1 MPARRADADARRAG
15 ARSPARRRDADGARR
30 ATRARWTD
38 EEIIAG
44 RSSSDGD
51 GDGDGDGATRRAGLR
66 CNRSRRRGRGGRGAR
81 ILRVGG
87 VEVVLDR
94 VGGAS
99 AAANAAAA
107 SANAAVAY
115 EYDGAGD
122 GGTSIGND
130 SVRMAASVASE
141 EAAESSDE
149 DWSDGSSVDDDAAMD
164 YAENARL
171 RSGGATSSDEGDDG
185 AFVGD
190 EDEREFDEDEDE
202 SDARLARE
210 LRSIMNMN
218 VEGGPPE
225 PPWDSSDEEE
235 IEARFAANASDDF
248 DDDDAD
254 AKWSRVIAAAIDAGA
269 AYVGC
274 PTSLSLEDAAR
285 VAKRHDCALE
295 VRGGGKRR
303 HAIIHIDSAARREPR
318 STNVRGARAS
328 TKSTRGGPAKKT
340 RRRAKPAVQFISGG
354 VARDSDVFIDDD
366 DDEDSRKKPSMEPNA
381 NGEPVVYPNR
391 GARRAAEAQA
401 RDREF
406 IEKARAKKRGTVV
419 GAGHEYGAFEK
430 HTTGFGSR
438 MLAKMGF
445 QGQGSGVGREGEG
458 IAEPVTA
465 TTRGKRVGLGA
476 FGAER

>member
-66 CNRSRRRGRGGRGAR
+66 CARSRRRGRGGRGAR

-99 AAANAAAA
+99 A

-130 SVRMAASVASE
+130 GMRMAASVASE

>member
-66 CNRSRRRGRGGRGAR
+66 CNRSRRRGRGRGRGAR

-99 AAANAAAA
+99 A
-107 SANAAVAY
+107 SANAAVAH

-130 SVRMAASVASE
+130 SMRMAASVASE

-171 RSGGATSSDEGDDG
+171 RSGGATSSDDDDG

>member
-51 GDGDGDGATRRAGLR
+51 GDGDGATRRAGLR
-66 CNRSRRRGRGGRGAR
+66 CARSRRRGRGGRGAR

-99 AAANAAAA
+99 A
-107 SANAAVAY
+107 SANAAVAH

-130 SVRMAASVASE
+130 GGRMAASVASE

-366 DDEDSRKKPSMEPNA
+366 DDEDSRKKPSMEPIA

>member
-99 AAANAAAA
+99 ASANAAVA

-190 EDEREFDEDEDE
+190 EDEREFNEDEDE

>member
-99 AAANAAAA
+99 A

-130 SVRMAASVASE
+130 GMRMAASVASE

-248 DDDDAD
+248 DDDDDD

>member
-51 GDGDGDGATRRAGLR
+51 GDGDGATRRAGLR
-66 CNRSRRRGRGGRGAR
+66 CARYRRRGRGGRGAR

-99 AAANAAAA
+99 A
-107 SANAAVAY
+107 SANAAVAH

-130 SVRMAASVASE
+130 GMRMAASVAS
-141 EAAESSDE
+141 AESSDE

-248 DDDDAD
+248 DDDDDD

-328 TKSTRGGPAKKT
+328 TKSTRGGPTKKT

-366 DDEDSRKKPSMEPNA
+366 DDEDSRKKPSMEPIA

>member
-99 AAANAAAA
+99 A
-107 SANAAVAY
+107 SANAAVEY

-171 RSGGATSSDEGDDG
+171 RSGGATSSDEGDG

-248 DDDDAD
+248 DDDDDD

>member
-99 AAANAAAA
+99 A
-107 SANAAVAY
+107 SANAAVEY

-190 EDEREFDEDEDE
+190 EDEREFDEEEDE

-248 DDDDAD
+248 DDDDDD

>member
-99 AAANAAAA
+99 A
-107 SANAAVAY
+107 SANAAVEY

-248 DDDDAD
+248 DDDDDD
-254 AKWSRVIAAAIDAGA
+254 AKWSRVIATAIDAGA

-366 DDEDSRKKPSMEPNA
+366 DDEDSRKKPSMEPIA

>member
-51 GDGDGDGATRRAGLR
+51 GDGDGDGATRDGRRGT
-66 CNRSRRRGRGGRGAR
+66 RRRGRGRGRGAR

-99 AAANAAAA
+99 A
-107 SANAAVAY
+107 SANAAVAH

-130 SVRMAASVASE
+130 GMRMAASVASE

-171 RSGGATSSDEGDDG
+171 RSGGATSSDEGDG

-248 DDDDAD
+248 DDADAD

>member
-51 GDGDGDGATRRAGLR
+51 GDGDGATRRAGLR
-66 CNRSRRRGRGGRGAR
+66 CARSRRRGRGGRGAR

-99 AAANAAAA
+99 A
-107 SANAAVAY
+107 SANAAVAH

-130 SVRMAASVASE
+130 GMRMAASVASE

-171 RSGGATSSDEGDDG
+171 RSGGATSSDEGDG

>member
-99 AAANAAAA
+99 A
-107 SANAAVAY
+107 SANAAVEY
-115 EYDGAGD
+115 EYD
-122 GGTSIGND
+122 GTSIGNEGM
-130 SVRMAASVASE
+130 RMAASVASE
-141 EAAESSDE
+141 AAAESSDE

>member
-51 GDGDGDGATRRAGLR
+51 GDGDGDGATRDGRRGT
-66 CNRSRRRGRGGRGAR
+66 RRRGRGRGRGAR

-99 AAANAAAA
+99 A

-130 SVRMAASVASE
+130 GMRMAASVASE

-171 RSGGATSSDEGDDG
+171 RSGGATSSDEGDG

>member
-99 AAANAAAA
+99 A
-107 SANAAVAY
+107 SANAAVAH

-130 SVRMAASVASE
+130 GMRMAASVASE

-202 SDARLARE
+202 SDARLA
-210 LRSIMNMN
+210 
-218 VEGGPPE
+218 
-225 PPWDSSDEEE
+225 
-235 IEARFAANASDDF
+235 
-248 DDDDAD
+248 
-254 AKWSRVIAAAIDAGA
+254 
-269 AYVGC
+269 
-274 PTSLSLEDAAR
+274 
-285 VAKRHDCALE
+285 
-295 VRGGGKRR
+295 
-303 HAIIHIDSAARREPR
+303 
-318 STNVRGARAS
+318 
-328 TKSTRGGPAKKT
+328 
-340 RRRAKPAVQFISGG
+340 
-354 VARDSDVFIDDD
+354 
-366 DDEDSRKKPSMEPNA
+366 
-381 NGEPVVYPNR
+381 
-391 GARRAAEAQA
+391 
-401 RDREF
+401 
-406 IEKARAKKRGTVV
+406 
-419 GAGHEYGAFEK
+419 
-430 HTTGFGSR
+430 
-438 MLAKMGF
+438 
-445 QGQGSGVGREGEG
+445 
-458 IAEPVTA
+458 
-465 TTRGKRVGLGA
+465 
-476 FGAER
+476 

>member
-30 ATRARWTD
+30 ATRARWAD

-66 CNRSRRRGRGGRGAR
+66 CARSRRRGRGGRGAR
-81 ILRVGG
+81 SLRVGG

-99 AAANAAAA
+99 A
-107 SANAAVAY
+107 SANAAVAH

-130 SVRMAASVASE
+130 SMRLAASVASE

-318 STNVRGARAS
+318 SANVRGARAS

-366 DDEDSRKKPSMEPNA
+366 DDEDSRKKPSMEPNT

>member
-51 GDGDGDGATRRAGLR
+51 GDGDGDGATRDGRRGT
-66 CNRSRRRGRGGRGAR
+66 RRRGRGRGRGAR

-99 AAANAAAA
+99 A
-107 SANAAVAY
+107 SANAAVAH

-130 SVRMAASVASE
+130 GMRMAASVASE

-171 RSGGATSSDEGDDG
+171 RSGGATSSDEGDG

>member
-1 MPARRADADARRAG
+1 
-15 ARSPARRRDADGARR
+15 
-30 ATRARWTD
+30 
-38 EEIIAG
+38 
-44 RSSSDGD
+44 
-51 GDGDGDGATRRAGLR
+51 
-66 CNRSRRRGRGGRGAR
+66 
-81 ILRVGG
+81 
-87 VEVVLDR
+87 
-94 VGGAS
+94 
-99 AAANAAAA
+99 
-107 SANAAVAY
+107 
-115 EYDGAGD
+115 
-122 GGTSIGND
+122 
-130 SVRMAASVASE
+130 MAASVASE

-248 DDDDAD
+248 DDDDDD

>member
-99 AAANAAAA
+99 A
-107 SANAAVAY
+107 SANAAVEY

-171 RSGGATSSDEGDDG
+171 RSGGATSSDEGDG

-248 DDDDAD
+248 DDDDDD
-254 AKWSRVIAAAIDAGA
+254 AKWSRVIATAIDAGA

-366 DDEDSRKKPSMEPNA
+366 DDEDSRKKPSMEPNT

>member
-99 AAANAAAA
+99 A
-107 SANAAVAY
+107 SANAAVAH

-130 SVRMAASVASE
+130 GMRMAASVASE

-248 DDDDAD
+248 DDDDDD
-254 AKWSRVIAAAIDAGA
+254 AKWSRVIATAIDAGA

>member
-99 AAANAAAA
+99 A

-130 SVRMAASVASE
+130 GMRMAASVVSE

>member
-66 CNRSRRRGRGGRGAR
+66 CARYRRRGRGGRGAR

-99 AAANAAAA
+99 A
-107 SANAAVAY
+107 SANAAVAH

-130 SVRMAASVASE
+130 SMRMAASVASE

-171 RSGGATSSDEGDDG
+171 RSGGATSSDEGDG

-248 DDDDAD
+248 DDDDDD

>member
-99 AAANAAAA
+99 A
-107 SANAAVAY
+107 SANAAVEY

>member
-15 ARSPARRRDADGARR
+15 ARSPARRRDDDGARR

-81 ILRVGG
+81 SLRVGG

-99 AAANAAAA
+99 A
-107 SANAAVAY
+107 SANAAVAH

-130 SVRMAASVASE
+130 SMRMAASVASE

-318 STNVRGARAS
+318 SANVRGARAS

-366 DDEDSRKKPSMEPNA
+366 DDEDSRKKPSMEPNT

>member
-51 GDGDGDGATRRAGLR
+51 GDGDGDGATRDGRRGT
-66 CNRSRRRGRGGRGAR
+66 RRRGRGRGRGAR

-99 AAANAAAA
+99 A
-107 SANAAVAY
+107 SANAAVAH

-130 SVRMAASVASE
+130 SMRMAASE

>member
-51 GDGDGDGATRRAGLR
+51 GDGDGATRRAGLR

-99 AAANAAAA
+99 A
-107 SANAAVAY
+107 SANAAVAH

-130 SVRMAASVASE
+130 GMRMAASVASE

-171 RSGGATSSDEGDDG
+171 RSGGATSSDEGDG

-248 DDDDAD
+248 DDDDDD